1 MGEVGAA
8 LVRTREGVGAPRIL
22 SHVRREGIIHG
33 PDLDDLESWGPSSLS
48 ARRFP
53 PKPTPPRAQKL
64 NDSAEHLI
72 LIRASR

>member
-33 PDLDDLESWGPSSLS
+33 PDLDDLESWGTVFSFRASLS
-48 ARRFP
+48 AETD
-53 PKPTPPRAQKL
+53 TPPGHKSSMTRP
-64 NDSAEHLI
+64 ST
-72 LIRASR
+72 SS